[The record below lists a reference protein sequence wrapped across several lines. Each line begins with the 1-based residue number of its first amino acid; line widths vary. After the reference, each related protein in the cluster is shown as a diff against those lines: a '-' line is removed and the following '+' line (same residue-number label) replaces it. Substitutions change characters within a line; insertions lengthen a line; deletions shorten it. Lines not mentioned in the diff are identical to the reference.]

1 MANHSNMA
9 GKVVLVTG
17 ATGGIGQVT
26 ARSLAGMGATVVVNG
41 RDPQKTSTT
50 VQSIRSQTGNESVD
64 GLVADL
70 SSQSQIKKLAEDFRA
85 RYDRLDVLVNNAGA
99 IIMKREESVDGIEM
113 TFALNH
119 LNYFLLT
126 HQLLDMLRASKP
138 SRIVNVSSEA
148 HRGARLNFDDLEN
161 RQGYTG
167 WKAYGQSKLANIYFT
182 YSLSATL
189 ENSGVT
195 ANVLHPGFVATNFGR
210 SNGGFFS
217 PLFKIIQMGAITPE
231 EGAQTSIYL
240 ASSPEVAEVTG
251 KYFVKS
257 TAVSSSAV
265 SYDKAAARK
274 LWDVSLEM
282 TGQPVTPEST

>member
-1 MANHSNMA
+1 MLKNGVMT

-17 ATGGIGQVT
+17 GTNGIGQVT
-26 ARSLAGMGATVVVNG
+26 ARSLAAMGATVVLSG
-41 RDPQKTSTT
+41 RDPQRTSTS
-50 VQSIRSQTGNESVD
+50 VQSIRSQTGSEQVD

-70 SSQSQIKKLAEDFRA
+70 SSQSQIRKMAEDFRA

-126 HQLLDMLRASKP
+126 HLLLDMLKAAP
-138 SRIVNVSSEA
+138 AARIVNVSSEA

-161 RQGYTG
+161 KQGYTS

-182 YSLSATL
+182 YELSASL

-210 SNGGFFS
+210 SNGGIFS
-217 PLFKIIQMGAITPE
+217 PLFKLFQLGAITPE
-231 EGAQTSIYL
+231 EGAQTSIFL
-240 ASSPEVAEVTG
+240 ASSPEVEGVTG

-257 TAVSSSAV
+257 KAVKSSAV
-265 SYDKAAARK
+265 SYDQSAARK
-274 LWDVSLEM
+274 LWDASLVM
-282 TGQPVTPEST
+282 IGLTVKT

>member
-1 MANHSNMA
+1 MAKNGIMT

-17 ATGGIGQVT
+17 ATNGIGQVT
-26 ARSLAGMGATVVVNG
+26 AHSLAGMGATVVVSG
-41 RDPQKTSTT
+41 RVPQKTSAT
-50 VQSIRSQTGNESVD
+50 VQAICSQTGNEQVE

-70 SSQSQIKKLAEDFRA
+70 SSQSQIKRLAEDFRA
-85 RYDRLDVLVNNAGA
+85 RYDHLDVLVNNAGA
-99 IIMKREESVDGIEM
+99 ILMKREESVDGIEM

-126 HQLLDMLRASKP
+126 HLLLDRLKAASAA
-138 SRIVNVSSEA
+138 RIVNVSSEA

-161 RQGYTG
+161 KQGYTG

-182 YSLSATL
+182 YELSAAL

-217 PLFKIIQMGAITPE
+217 PLFKVFQLGAITPE

-240 ASSPEVAEVTG
+240 ASSPDVEGVTG

-257 TAVSSSAV
+257 KAVKSSAV
-265 SYDKAAARK
+265 SYDMSAARK

-282 TGQPVTPEST
+282 TGQPVKS